1 MSQMSNKRIFERYG
15 LNQITDAPDYVKVS
29 IEGQAVRLV
38 DLAVG
43 GMYVLSMLP
52 ISLGQ
57 KKISINIQN
66 RDHIDMSGHV
76 VRVMKEGEV
85 WGIGI
90 DFLTYKYNMQ

>member
-1 MSQMSNKRIFERYG
+1 MTNKRIFERYG
-15 LNQITDAPDYVKVS
+15 LNQITDTPDYVKVS
-29 IEGQAVRLV
+29 IEGQSVRLV

-57 KKISINIQN
+57 KKISINIRN
-66 RDHIDMSGHV
+66 RDNIDMSGNV
-76 VRVMKEGEV
+76 VRVMKEGEI

-90 DFLTYKYNMQ
+90 DFLIYKYNMQ

>member
-1 MSQMSNKRIFERYG
+1 VQS
-15 LNQITDAPDYVKVS
+15 
-29 IEGQAVRLV
+29 VRLV

-57 KKISINIQN
+57 KKISINIPN
-66 RDHIDMSGHV
+66 RDNIDMNGHV
-76 VRVMKEGEV
+76 VRVMKEGEI

-90 DFLTYKYNMQ
+90 DFLLYKYNMQ